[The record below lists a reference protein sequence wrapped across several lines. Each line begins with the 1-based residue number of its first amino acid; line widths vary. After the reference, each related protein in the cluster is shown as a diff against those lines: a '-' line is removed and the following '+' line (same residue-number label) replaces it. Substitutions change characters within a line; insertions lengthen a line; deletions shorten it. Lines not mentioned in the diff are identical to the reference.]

1 MPIEIDCP
9 KCDNGKIYEE
19 TGVCHP
25 VTGFAEVLTHQCPNC
40 KDGKI
45 KLYTQDEL
53 DKAVKAERRELLRLI
68 TEVIV
73 LPPVPKKML
82 IEAIIARGK

>member
-1 MPIEIDCP
+1 MPIKNSDIMQSMED
-9 KCDNGKIYEE
+9 IYNA
-19 TGVCHP
+19 VNP
-25 VTGFAEVLTHQCPNC
+25 
-40 KDGKI
+40 
-45 KLYTQDEL
+45 KLYTQEEL

-82 IEAIIARGK
+82 IEAISARNNK